1 MKIKD
6 HRIDHDHVREVQ
18 IDFHRRIII
27 NNHYNEIIIDRR
39 EIIIIFMT
47 EEIIDI
53 DRIMGMIIEVV
64 VVVEIDLV
72 KR

>member
-6 HRIDHDHVREVQ
+6 HRFDLDHVREVQ
-18 IDFHRRIII
+18 IVFHHRIII
-27 NNHYNEIIIDRR
+27 NNHHNEIIIDRR
-39 EIIIIFMT
+39 EIIIFMI

-53 DRIMGMIIEVV
+53 DQIMEMIIEV

-72 KR
+72 KQ